1 MHTQLL
7 HLLPLRFLLS
17 QTCNLSAPPLLP
29 YTPLPPSLPVR
40 GLAAADIWSG
50 CLVIDWQ
57 VMRRLKGRWRQEQ
70 VFSTVFLASTKLPCP
85 SLLQRITLLSP
96 SLTHSLTHSF
106 PPSFHRPPPPFSL
119 PERRGLCNPSHGDTV
134 GHRLS
139 LYGEKHMSHG
149 NK

>member
-7 HLLPLRFLLS
+7 HLLPLHFLLS
-17 QTCNLSAPPLLP
+17 QTCNLSLSFPSFFPPSS
-29 YTPLPPSLPVR
+29 LPPSLPVR
-40 GLAAADIWSG
+40 VLAAADIWSG

-70 VFSTVFLASTKLPCP
+70 VFSTVFLASAKLPCP
-85 SLLQRITLLSP
+85 SLLHRTNPLP
-96 SLTHSLTHSF
+96 PSF
-106 PPSFHRPPPPFSL
+106 PPSFLPSFHHPLFSL

-134 GHRLS
+134 RHGLS
-139 LYGEKHMSHG
+139 LYGEKRMGCG